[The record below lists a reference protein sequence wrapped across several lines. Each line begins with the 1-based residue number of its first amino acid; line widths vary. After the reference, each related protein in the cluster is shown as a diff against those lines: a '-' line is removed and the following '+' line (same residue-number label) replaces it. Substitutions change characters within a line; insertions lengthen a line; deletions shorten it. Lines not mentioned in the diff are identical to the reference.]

1 MCTRPRSCKCHI
13 CCTDTYWPESKHAK
27 TASSEVQANQTCTL
41 LSTLGKPDANQQ
53 AQGFPTTQSKSK
65 TQSHERKDEK
75 TWNPA
80 PQHMRKPETDN
91 GFSENGREYR
101 SAEKVLC
108 MACQKDILEFQGW
121 RDMLK
126 SLQRGRI
133 LFKVNHTM
141 YRGGI
146 IKILRKLNLELIQV
160 IGELWLN

>member
-1 MCTRPRSCKCHI
+1 
-13 CCTDTYWPESKHAK
+13 
-27 TASSEVQANQTCTL
+27 
-41 LSTLGKPDANQQ
+41 
-53 AQGFPTTQSKSK
+53 
-65 TQSHERKDEK
+65 
-75 TWNPA
+75 
-80 PQHMRKPETDN
+80 
-91 GFSENGREYR
+91 
-101 SAEKVLC
+101 